1 MHIEE
6 MTTQE
11 CRAMLAGTHVARLAC
26 AVNNQPY
33 IVPIHL
39 AFDGEFFY
47 GYSTLGHKIQWMRQ
61 NPLVCLEIDAV
72 AGNQQWE
79 SVVVFGSYEELGTT
93 PEYESSRRQAERLF
107 QTRPMWWEPGSVPL
121 NGRPPGAPIVFRI
134 QLHRMTGRRAVPDV
148 VTTEHL
154 VSKMS
159 QTSHAHA
166 SLVRYLLGGLLGFGA
181 LNAIAGG
188 YYGLSGAEGVPIEW
202 LDGSPFA
209 DYFIPSLILLV
220 VVGGSFLIASIAVL
234 AGRRISRTAAFAA
247 GTIVLAWIAVQVA
260 IIGYVS
266 WMQPA
271 TAAAGVVVIVL
282 AWLLPHADATR
293 HG

>member
-6 MTTQE
+6 MTTGE

-33 IVPIHL
+33 VVPIHL

-47 GYSTLGHKIQWMRQ
+47 GYSTLGHKIEWMRQ
-61 NPLVCLEIDAV
+61 NPLICLEIDAV
-72 AGNQQWE
+72 IGSRQWE
-79 SVVVFGSYEELGTT
+79 SVVVFGHYEELLAT

-107 QTRPMWWEPGSVPL
+107 QTRPMWWEPATVPL
-121 NGRPPGAPIVFRI
+121 GGHRPGAPIVFRI
-134 QLHRMTGRRAVPDV
+134 QLHRMTGRRAVPDA

-154 VSKMS
+154 VSDLPHA
-159 QTSHAHA
+159 SHAHT
-166 SLVRYLLGGLLGFGA
+166 SLVRYILGGLLGLGA

-188 YYGLSGAEGVPIEW
+188 YYGLSGAEGVPVVVR
-202 LDGSPFA
+202 
-209 DYFIPSLILLV
+209 SLILLV

-234 AGRRISRTAAFAA
+234 AGRRISRTAAFTA
-247 GTIVLAWIAVQVA
+247 GAILLAWIALQVA

-282 AWLLPHADATR
+282 AWLLPHSDATQ